1 MNVGAINGRKER
13 GVSLQKTPYAQVRCG
28 RYIKDE
34 IWDYKTEH
42 VPSSAT
48 PSITSAS
55 PMFNTTLQVCFF
67 RSSVGSSMR
76 KFIISYCRLRRTNE
90 QRERGGKY
98 SDHIWNAPGLVMQKT
113 ERKSFTNKR
122 KDGNGSRR
130 NKKSA
135 QTQDTWRKSVH
146 YSLQQKETE
155 SLHEFDFKSVWDEIL
170 GARLRM
176 FAQT

>member
-1 MNVGAINGRKER
+1 MRYGTTRQNMFRAQPLHRSLLLLRCSTQRFKCVFS
-13 GVSLQKTPYAQVRCG
+13 GVLSVHPWGNLLFPIVDLGEQ
-28 RYIKDE
+28 
-34 IWDYKTEH
+34 
-42 VPSSAT
+42 
-48 PSITSAS
+48 TS
-55 PMFNTTLQVCFF
+55 
-67 RSSVGSSMR
+67 
-76 KFIISYCRLRRTNE
+76 
-90 QRERGGKY
+90 RERGGKY